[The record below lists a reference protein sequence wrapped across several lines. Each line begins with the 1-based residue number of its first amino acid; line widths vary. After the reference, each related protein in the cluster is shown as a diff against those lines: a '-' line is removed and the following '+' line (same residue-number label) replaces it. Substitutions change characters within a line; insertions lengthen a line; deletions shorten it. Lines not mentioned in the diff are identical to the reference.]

1 GMISV
6 RRPGRAVI
14 SACGSLRLLI
24 FSLLVETE
32 PIHKSRTDLAVFRLL
47 LEGVQRDH
55 GRLHC
60 ELIGIRVVAL
70 AQVELRPAL
79 IAGHEPVVDHL
90 AEEGGLGLRI
100 HLQQSFTVELRVP
113 ATIAGR
119 ADQLLLDPS
128 LYPVTDRIDAKRQPS
143 NEDGLDACAPHG
155 LALSSV

>member
-1 GMISV
+1 MISV

-32 PIHKSRTDLAVFRLL
+32 PIHKGRTDLAVFRLL

-79 IAGHEPVVDHL
+79 SAVLYLCVVL
-90 AEEGGLGLRI
+90 LCEERVYGLVIL
-100 HLQQSFTVELRVP
+100 
-113 ATIAGR
+113 
-119 ADQLLLDPS
+119 
-128 LYPVTDRIDAKRQPS
+128 
-143 NEDGLDACAPHG
+143 
-155 LALSSV
+155 